1 MIKIKNRRAFIT
13 GLKSTSL
20 NIKEKKFLKKYKPW
34 GVIIF
39 SRNIKSLDQLKKLTD
54 DVKKIFNDN
63 NYPILIDEEGG
74 RVNRLKKL
82 FDTTVFTGSFF
93 GGLYKKD
100 KCKFQLY
107 YKIYS
112 KQISYILKNTG
123 ININTVPVL
132 DVRRTNSDN
141 VIGDRSFSYNHK
153 IVSKI
158 GNFCIDEFTK
168 NKIGTI
174 IKHIPGHGLAKVDS
188 HKKTPLVKEKVN
200 ILNKKDFYA
209 FKNKK
214 CFFAMTAHIVYR
226 DIDKLNTA
234 THSKKVINLIR
245 NKIKFRNLIIS
256 DDISMK
262 SLKFSIEIN
271 TKKAFSAGCNLAL
284 HCNGK
289 FKEMMIVAR
298 NSPKVNKFI
307 ITKTSQFYKILS

>member
-1 MIKIKNRRAFIT
+1 MIKNRSAFIT

-20 NIKEKKFLKKYKPW
+20 NIKEKKFLKTYKPW

-39 SRNIKSLDQLKKLTD
+39 SRNIKSFEQLSKLTSD
-54 DVKKIFNDN
+54 IKKIFNDH

-82 FDTTVFTGSFF
+82 FDTSIFTGSFF
-93 GGLYKKD
+93 SNIYQKDIKK
-100 KCKFQLY
+100 FHLY

-112 KQISYILKNTG
+112 KQVSYMLKRVG

-132 DVRRTNSDN
+132 DVRRTNSN
-141 VIGDRSFSYNHK
+141 NIIGDRSFGYDSM

-158 GNFCIDEFTK
+158 GDFSIDEFTK

-174 IKHIPGHGLAKVDS
+174 MKHIPGHGLAKVDS
-188 HKKTPLVKEKVN
+188 HKKTPIVKEKLH
-200 ILNKKDFYA
+200 ILNKKDFYP

-214 CFFAMTAHIVYR
+214 CFFAMTAHIIYK
-226 DIDKLNTA
+226 DIDDANTA

-245 NKIKFRNLIIS
+245 SKINFKNLIIS

-262 SLKFSIEIN
+262 GLKFSIEKN
-271 TKKAFSAGCNLAL
+271 TKKAFSAGCNLVL

-289 FKEMMIVAR
+289 FNEMMIVAR

-307 ITKTSQFYKILS
+307 IKKTSQFYKILS